1 MRIELTEPLEIKGV
15 EREAGE
21 QIIVTKVIGE
31 RLIEEGVANRVI
43 EETENRIVAP
53 PSNRGARRFEAHKRF
68 GRQT

>member
-43 EETENRIVAP
+43 EEPENRIVAP
-53 PSNRGARRFEAHKRF
+53 PSNRGVRRFEEHKRF
-68 GRQT
+68 GR